1 MHIKGVITH
10 VGEVTTGT
18 GSKGEWNKFQAVIT
32 EQGPQYPKSLVFDVF
47 NDKVAVALGEECTIH
62 FETKANEYNGKFY
75 NNINAWRKEGAS
87 AASAA
92 SAPSSAPAPAPVAEP
107 APTGGKLTISS
118 AMFSAAVTKIEA
130 MANGPEKDA
139 AIQAM
144 KDKYE
149 LSREQADTLDSLVL
163 PF

>member
-75 NNINAWRKEGAS
+75 NNINAWRKEGATAAAPS
-87 AASAA
+87 APA
-92 SAPSSAPAPAPVAEP
+92 SAPPTSAPAPSP

-118 AMFSAAVTKIEA
+118 APFSAAVTKIEG
-130 MANGPEKDA
+130 MPNGPEKDA

-149 LSREQADTLDSLVL
+149 LSREQADTLEGLLL

>member
-47 NDKVAVALGEECTIH
+47 NDKVSVALGEECTIH

-87 AASAA
+87 A
-92 SAPSSAPAPAPVAEP
+92 SAPAQAPQGATLPPKPAAPAPVAQ
-107 APTGGKLTISS
+107 APTFIPYGGDD
-118 AMFSAAVTKIEA
+118 
-130 MANGPEKDA
+130 N
-139 AIQAM
+139 
-144 KDKYE
+144 
-149 LSREQADTLDSLVL
+149 L